1 MKYALVKSAQ
11 GAAGN
16 LSYAVRAEGPEM
28 VRGFLAYSESL
39 CLSHERPMAYIS
51 VDWARSRVGQAL
63 MATMLVVLENHQW
76 SLLKIAISRP
86 CFARNS
92 D

>member
-1 MKYALVKSAQ
+1 
-11 GAAGN
+11 
-16 LSYAVRAEGPEM
+16 M

-39 CLSHERPMAYIS
+39 CLGHERPMKHSHLS
-51 VDWARSRVGQAL
+51 VRLGQEQEVPSCSVGQAL

-76 SLLKIAISRP
+76 SLLKICISRP